1 MNKPWI
7 VRFGQ
12 EFDQEFQAIEEDTQD
27 ALLAAVNVL
36 ENYGPELGRP
46 FVDTLKGSKYP
57 NMKELRFAAANG
69 AWRVAFAFDPS
80 RHAILLV
87 AGDKAGMSQNRFY
100 RSLIA
105 KADQR
110 YGAHL
115 KRMRDTLMK
124 RGS

>member
-1 MNKPWI
+1 MPWI

-12 EFDQEFQAIEEDTQD
+12 EFDLEFQAIEEDTQD

-36 ENYGPELGRP
+36 ESYGPDLGRP

-80 RHAILLV
+80 RQAILLV
-87 AGDKAGMSQNRFY
+87 AGDKAGVSQNRFY
-100 RSLIA
+100 RSMIA

-115 KRMRDTLMK
+115 KRMRDTLTM

>member
-1 MNKPWI
+1 MPWI

-36 ENYGPELGRP
+36 EAYAPELGRP

-69 AWRVAFAFDPS
+69 AWRVVFAFDPS
-80 RHAILLV
+80 RQAILLV
-87 AGDKAGMSQNRFY
+87 AGDKAGVSQSRFY

-115 KRMRDTLMK
+115 KRMRETLIK
-124 RGS
+124 RGR

>member
-1 MNKPWI
+1 MPWI

-12 EFDQEFQAIEEDTQD
+12 EFDQEFRAIEEDTQD

-36 ENYGPELGRP
+36 ETYGPELGRP

-57 NMKELRFAAANG
+57 NMKELRFAASDG

-80 RHAILLV
+80 RQAILLV
-87 AGDKAGMSQNRFY
+87 AGDKAGVSQSRFY

-115 KRMRDTLMK
+115 KRMRETLIN
-124 RGS
+124 RGR

>member
-1 MNKPWI
+1 MNMSWI
-7 VRFGQ
+7 VQFGE
-12 EFDQEFQAIEEDTQD
+12 EFDQEFRAIEDDTQD
-27 ALLAAVNVL
+27 ALLAAVKVL
-36 ENYGPELGRP
+36 ENYGPALGRP
-46 FVDTLKGSKYP
+46 LVDTLKGSKYP

-87 AGDKAGMSQNRFY
+87 AGDKAGVSQSRFY
-100 RSLIA
+100 RWLIT

-115 KRMRDTLMK
+115 ERMRDILVK
-124 RGS
+124 RGR

>member
-1 MNKPWI
+1 MPWI

-36 ENYGPELGRP
+36 EAYAPELGRP

-57 NMKELRFAAANG
+57 NMKELRFAVANG
-69 AWRVAFAFDPS
+69 ARRVVFAFDPS
-80 RHAILLV
+80 RQAILLV
-87 AGDKAGMSQNRFY
+87 AGDKAGVSQSRFD

-115 KRMRDTLMK
+115 KRMRETLIK
-124 RGS
+124 RGR